1 MPNVF
6 TKLSASFGQVSGKSL
21 QGIREFENEEASE
34 VVHRPSQIFIK
45 TQEEVETLP
54 KLNASK
60 KRKARDFY

>member
-45 TQEEVETLP
+45 TQEEETLP
-54 KLNASK
+54 KINASK